1 MPRSTQSAQEKAC
14 SVARSL
20 AIVGDPWSYLVLRE
34 VFFHLRRFD
43 EIQDSLGVAR
53 NILATRLRHLVKSGV
68 LERKRYRTHPP
79 RNEYRLTEMG
89 LALYPALLTMIAWG
103 DKWLAGKAGPPLLLT
118 HKTCGKHFHAEIRCS
133 ACDEKIY
140 ARDVLYRPGPGAG
153 FARLARG
160 QRRRAVNPDAYERGR
175 HCSVART
182 LKVMGDPWAF
192 LVLREA
198 FFGVH
203 RFDDMQANLRIA
215 RNILTDRLERL
226 VAGGVLRRQR
236 YQRRPDRYEYRFTDK
251 GLELYDVVLALMQWG
266 DAWLDGGKGPPLRL
280 FHESCGQVFTPSVA
294 CSACRASLAA
304 RAVRYAPGPGAKTAE
319 AK

>member
-1 MPRSTQSAQEKAC
+1 MRKATPSAREKAC

-34 VFFHLRRFD
+34 VFFRLRRFD
-43 EIQDSLGVAR
+43 AIQHSLGVAR
-53 NILATRLRHLVKSGV
+53 NILAARLDHLVKAGV
-68 LERKRYRTHPP
+68 FERRRYRTNPP

-89 LALYPALLTMIAWG
+89 LALYPALSTMIAWG
-103 DKWLAGKAGPPLLLT
+103 DQWLAGKAGVPLRLT
-118 HKTCGKHFHAEIRCS
+118 HKNCGKPFHAEVRCS
-133 ACDEKIY
+133 ACGERIH

-153 FARLARG
+153 FTRSARG
-160 QRRRAVNPDAYERGR
+160 QRRRAVNPDAYARGR

-182 LKVMGDPWAF
+182 LMVIGDPWAF

-198 FFGVH
+198 FLGVH

-236 YQRRPDRYEYRFTDK
+236 YQRRPDRFEYSFTDR
-251 GLELYDVVLALMQWG
+251 GLGLYDVVLALMQWG

-280 FHESCGQVFTPSVA
+280 FHETCGQLFIPVVA
-294 CSACRASLAA
+294 CSACLAPLSA
-304 RAVRYAPGPGAKTAE
+304 RDVRHAPGPGAK
-319 AK
+319 